1 MDSGDRDGNYGHH
14 RYVCYLI
21 LGTIG
26 MQKNFAPVSVFIL
39 FAGLQGG
46 VMNCADEETLAIEI
60 LSLASFP
67 PRKMK

>member
-1 MDSGDRDGNYGHH
+1 
-14 RYVCYLI
+14 
-21 LGTIG
+21 

-60 LSLASFP
+60 ISLASFP